1 MIEENKEEKPKEIPN
16 EVLESFKKELDVL
29 KKNNELLMQV
39 ADKKSLA
46 RYYSRHKEELP
57 PVVKLNLWEGQVVM
71 AWKLIE
77 DIVEED
83 TISRKWR
90 ETQIME
96 LLLEDKTI
104 VKVPYATFT
113 RRFTQIP
120 AKVIGNIEEDGQ
132 VALKVVRE
140 DNGQKYTINVAFVN

>member
-1 MIEENKEEKPKEIPN
+1 M
-16 EVLESFKKELDVL
+16 
-29 KKNNELLMQV
+29 
-39 ADKKSLA
+39 
-46 RYYSRHKEELP
+46 
-57 PVVKLNLWEGQVVM
+57 
-71 AWKLIE
+71 
-77 DIVEED
+77 EED
-83 TISRKWR
+83 TVSRKWG
-90 ETQIME
+90 EKQTME

-132 VALKVVRE
+132 VALKVVR